1 MQCDIAILQSELIFQ
16 ASGYSTAG
24 VLYESSLNITITN
37 TSLQS
42 RFNSSHSSCVVLNI
56 NQQLLQFSLTNVNL
70 SSYQS
75 SGVSSLLA
83 TSIQQSTN
91 IMINSVNVCSNQQTL
106 TESLLSYLQLS
117 QQIISA
123 CVTICQGN
131 ARFAYGLC
139 LEQIK
144 HADIIATNNTI
155 ACSDP
160 FQFNGEICECKYGF
174 ILNVSSC
181 VDIIGMI
188 EKIDKQSSSVNK
200 DILSLIEQSIISNYS
215 QLENYMIYN
224 ISLLD
229 SNIKNIID
237 TVSQNVSM
245 NLQYLEQ
252 QIISNYSKADN
263 NLLLNTSI
271 LDKRIFD
278 NVTDISQ
285 NLSSNINTLDTR
297 IGNNVTMLSN
307 NLRINSSNLESYIVT
322 NYSQL
327 DLSIYSNITTLEG
340 KMIGNVSSIYTNIQ
354 QNSTNLEQYIKSN
367 FTLADNNLQSN
378 VSALTAT
385 NQQLKAQLDGLMY
398 LTYTTESELLFTCD
412 LAQYTFKQFNVQSIT
427 NTVNTANFTNG
438 FVFEQPLSNAFINVL
453 SIDSAFTLF
462 KNQKQFTNMKISLN
476 TITFTS
482 GTILTFA
489 TQVHIQQ
496 MSIISV
502 DSTQLSVNSGEQ
514 FNIIQSSSTSCL
526 INNLLLN
533 LTFSQTS
540 LGGINLVHNQQ
551 ANMSIKGY
559 QIFGNYYS
567 SQCVS
572 LGAQIAQASYI
583 SISAVIINPSV
594 FTVGNQS
601 SFLLSQISNCR
612 IIIDSVEISIGN
624 ETNFNIVTSIV
635 SNNITYMQ
643 FGGVIATI
651 NASFT
656 QINGVTYNSFEQ
668 WYTRFTNNSGQL
680 VGAVYYNS
688 SQVLLQTIC
697 FNLNISFSQNTAQ
710 CQNFGMLGFSNG
722 IILLRNAIVYYQT
735 KNGIFNYFGTV
746 GNITSTCL
754 NATFS
759 NLQIQ
764 MIMAYSVLGR
774 LGAMNGIL
782 NAQNWSID
790 SITVKD
796 SNISGQHAGLI
807 LGYSTNNGTVLNVIL
822 LSSQISVSVS
832 NETNACAGM
841 LISWTLNSTINI
853 QNIYSQNNYIQA
865 NSQQVPVELT
875 YKFVSMIGG
884 IIGEMYNNSFVNI
897 IYTSQ
902 TNISLETTKHSS
914 SQVGGIVGN
923 IFHVCLIQDSSIKQA
938 NIVSDGNSTARAG
951 GFVGYIQT
959 GLSADLSAQIVRIN
973 SSSSNQL
980 NIRATSNNYSY
991 SNGIVGI
998 MLATTLQI
1006 SNFSI
1011 SNVNLVSQGSIY
1023 IESKMV
1029 VSYPIGSVITIQN
1042 VVSQG
1047 SNVIN
1052 TVLITNCLL
1061 TNVNTQSG
1069 C

>member
-56 NQQLLQFSLTNVNL
+56 NQQLLQLSLTNVNL

-354 QNSTNLEQYIKSN
+354 QNSTNLELYIKSN

-601 SFLLSQISNCR
+601 SFLLSQISNSN
-612 IIIDSVEISIGN
+612 IKLQSFIISIGN
-624 ETNFNIVTSIV
+624 LNKLISISSIG

-643 FGGVIATI
+643 FGGLIAI
-651 NASFT
+651 LNSSQA
-656 QINGVTYNSFEQ
+656 QIIGITYNSFEKWQ
-668 WYTRFTNNSGQL
+668 TQYSNNSGQL
-680 VGAVYYNS
+680 VGIIQYNS
-688 SQVLLQTIC
+688 SNLLINTIC
-697 FNLNISFSQNTAQ
+697 LNVNISLGTNQ
-710 CQNFGMLGFSNG
+710 CESFGMIGLSEGS
-722 IILLRNAIVYYQT
+722 IIFNNSLIQYLTI
-735 KNGIFNYFGTV
+735 NGIFNYFGTV

-822 LSSQISVSVS
+822 LSSQISVSIS
-832 NETNACAGM
+832 KETNACAGM
-841 LISWTLNSTINI
+841 LISWTLNSTVNI
-853 QNIYSQNNYIQA
+853 QNIFSQNNYIQA

-875 YKFVSMIGG
+875 YKYFDILGG
-884 IIGEMYNNSFVNI
+884 IIGEMYNNSFI
-897 IYTSQ
+897 QFQQISQ
-902 TNISLETTKHSS
+902 QNISLFSTKHITSS
-914 SQVGGIVGN
+914 VGGIAGN
-923 IFHVCLIQDSSIKQA
+923 VFHVCQIKDSSMYQFS
-938 NIVSDGNSTARAG
+938 IVSDGNTSTRAG
-951 GFVGYIQT
+951 GLIGSVNVLT
-959 GLSADLSAQIVRIN
+959 QIIKIIN
-973 SSSSNQL
+973 SSYNQL
-980 NIRATSNNYSY
+980 NITGLSNNHLY

-998 MLATTLQI
+998 MGVTTLQI
-1006 SNFSI
+1006 INFTI
-1011 SNVNLVSQGSIY
+1011 SNVIIISQGLVIQAKMIASYSAGSI
-1023 IESKMV
+1023 
-1029 VSYPIGSVITIQN
+1029 ITLQN

-1047 SNVIN
+1047 SNIINSVQTSNCVIIS
-1052 TVLITNCLL
+1052 VDS
-1061 TNVNTQSG
+1061 QSG